1 MDLSKIMSVSGKSG
15 LFLSIGQTKNGLIV
29 ESLTDKKR
37 FPVYVSDKVSALE
50 DISVFTSDKDVPLKD
65 VLKKI
70 FEKENGGQCIDA
82 KSDDAKLK
90 AYFTEIL
97 PGYDKERVYVSDMR
111 KMFAW
116 YNLLQSLDM
125 LKFEEEKKEEVQEK
139 KEDVQEEKK
148 ENEEK
153 TK

>member
-1 MDLSKIMSVSGKSG
+1 MDLSKIMSVSGKGG

-29 ESLTDKKR
+29 ESLIDKKR
-37 FPVYVSDKVSALE
+37 FPVYVSDKVSTLE

-70 FEKENGGQCIDA
+70 YEKEKGGPCIDP
-82 KSDDAKLK
+82 KSNDAKLK

-97 PGYDKERVYVSDMR
+97 PDYDKERVYVSDMR
-111 KMFAW
+111 KMFMW
-116 YNLLQSLDM
+116 YNLLQSMDM
-125 LKFEEEKKEEVQEK
+125 LKFEEEKKEEVQE
-139 KEDVQEEKK
+139 EKK

-153 TK
+153 KE

>member
-29 ESLTDKKR
+29 ESLIDKKR
-37 FPVYVSDKVSALE
+37 FPVYVSDKVSTLE
-50 DISVFTSDKDVPLKD
+50 DISVFTSDKDLPLKD

-70 FEKENGGQCIDA
+70 FDKENGGQCIDA
-82 KSDDAKLK
+82 KADDAKLK

-97 PGYDKERVYVSDMR
+97 PDYDKERVYVSDMR
-111 KMFAW
+111 KLFSW

-125 LKFEEEKKEEVQEK
+125 LKFEEEKKEEVP
-139 KEDVQEEKK
+139 EEKK

-153 TK
+153 SE

>member
-37 FPVYVSDKVSALE
+37 FPVYVSDKVSTLE
-50 DISVFTSDKDVPLKD
+50 DISVFTTDKDLPLKD

-70 FEKENGGQCIDA
+70 FDKEKGGPCIDS
-82 KSDDAKLK
+82 KLDDNKLK

-97 PGYDKERVYVSDMR
+97 PDYDKERVYVSDMR

-116 YNLLQSLDM
+116 YNLLQSLGM
-125 LKFEEEKKEEVQEK
+125 LKFDEEKKEEPKEEPKEK
-139 KEDVQEEKK
+139 EEK
-148 ENEEK
+148 
-153 TK
+153 